1 MKNIFALILT
11 LVVAFGLCA
20 CTQHIDLESGRSV
33 EFDIG
38 DQTISGN
45 IAGYS
50 VHQSGDNSYVV
61 IDINSNNG

>member
-1 MKNIFALILT
+1 MKKIIALILA
-11 LVVAFGLCA
+11 LVMAFGLCA
-20 CTQHIDLESGRSV
+20 CTQHIDLEDGRPV

-50 VHQSGDNSYVV
+50 IHQSGENSYIV
-61 IDINSNNG
+61 IDIDN

>member
-1 MKNIFALILT
+1 MKKILALILA
-11 LVVAFGLCA
+11 LVMAFGLCA
-20 CTQHIDLESGRSV
+20 CTQHIDLEGGRSV

-50 VHQSGDNSYVV
+50 VHQSGENSYIV
-61 IDINSNNG
+61 IDIDN